1 MEQNVGQLDI
11 MEERKLHTIEMRKRK
26 EKTRPCEKCR
36 PRHLERG
43 THVPDGRIPQIE
55 EFEMVWTC
63 VVSRQS

>member
-1 MEQNVGQLDI
+1 

-36 PRHLERG
+36 PLYLERG
-43 THVPDGRIPQIE
+43 TPVSDGRIPQIE
-55 EFEMVWTC
+55 EVEMVWTC